1 MNLTKLKS
9 DLFLN
14 TFRIWIITFFSVI
27 SLLLILGSQAYI
39 IYDNYK
45 LTRKSLTRESD
56 AILETAFRKDLS
68 IRNKTFKHLRKED
81 NIIYPQPPTKKNTI
95 KVDMSKYN
103 DLGNNTLGT
112 IDLAVNNVV
121 STLVPLNVN
130 RLDSITGTI
139 LQARGINSTYTVNI
153 IDPISNKVFAE
164 SKKGMNESVFV
175 IHSRILLV
183 DFQRNKSL
191 QLLLINPFT
200 SIFKRMGILLITSF
214 LLSLFCFYVL
224 WFLVRTLARQ
234 KKLIEIKNE
243 FFGQTA
249 HELKRPVAHLHM
261 ALEALSNPAIDEN
274 MLKKERYLAISKEA
288 TRDMSEKITM
298 IMTLSMAEEG
308 VFNLNYSEFD
318 INVVISDLRE
328 KFMAISDKKVA
339 IQFKNQDEKVIV
351 RADKDHISQ
360 TIANLIDNAIR
371 YSKES
376 VQILITTQ
384 KIKKTLILLVKDNG
398 IGIKPEKFNQVFEK
412 YVRLNPEAGSP
423 AGFGIGL
430 SYVKAV
436 VDKHSGRID
445 LKSEVSIGSEF
456 ILYLPV

>member
-9 DLFLN
+9 GLFLN
-14 TFRIWIITFFSVI
+14 TFRIWFTTLFSVI

-56 AILETAFRKDLS
+56 TILETAFRKDLS
-68 IRNKTFKHLRKED
+68 IRNKTFKHLSKED
-81 NIIYPQPPTKKNTI
+81 NIIVPPPPTKKNTI

-103 DLGNNTLGT
+103 DLGNNTLGI

-121 STLVPLNVN
+121 SNLVPLNVN

-139 LQARGINSTYTVNI
+139 LQTRGIHSTYTVSI
-153 IDPISNKVFAE
+153 IDPTSNKVLAE
-164 SKKGMNESVFV
+164 SKKGIKESVFV

-214 LLSLFCFYVL
+214 LLSICCFYGL
-224 WFLVRTLARQ
+224 WFLFRTWTRQ

-243 FFGQTA
+243 FFGHTA

-261 ALEALSNPAIDEN
+261 ALEALSNPDIDQDK
-274 MLKKERYLAISKEA
+274 LKKERYLAISKEA

-318 INVVISDLRE
+318 INGVISDLRE
-328 KFMAISDKKVA
+328 KFMAIADKK
-339 IQFKNQDEKVIV
+339 ISILFENQEEKVIV
-351 RADKDHISQ
+351 RADRDHISQ

-384 KIKKTLILLVKDNG
+384 QIKKTLVLLVKDNG
-398 IGIKPEKFNQVFEK
+398 IGIRPEKINQVFEK

-423 AGFGIGL
+423 SGFGIGL

-436 VDKHSGRID
+436 VDKHSGRIE

>member
-1 MNLTKLKS
+1 MQKRS
-9 DLFLN
+9 LFLN
-14 TFRIWIITFFSVI
+14 TFRIWFITFFSVI
-27 SLLLILGSQAYI
+27 CILLILGSQAYI

-45 LTRKSLTRESD
+45 LTRKSLIRESD

-68 IRNKTFKHLRKED
+68 IRHKTFKHLRKED
-81 NIIYPQPPTKKNTI
+81 DIIAPPPQTAKNTI

-112 IDLAVNNVV
+112 IDLAINYVV
-121 STLVPLNVN
+121 GTLVPLNLN

-139 LQARGINSTYTVNI
+139 LKARGINSTYTVNI
-153 IDPISNKVFAE
+153 IDPISNKVLAE
-164 SKKGMNESVFV
+164 SKKGMKGSVFV
-175 IHSRILLV
+175 IHSKILLI

-214 LLSLFCFYVL
+214 LLSLFCFYAL
-224 WFLVRTLARQ
+224 WFLFRTLARQ

-243 FFGQTA
+243 FFGHTA

-274 MLKKERYLAISKEA
+274 KLKKERYLAISKDA

-318 INVVISDLRE
+318 INSVITDLRE
-328 KFMAISDKKVA
+328 KFMALSDKKIA
-339 IQFKNQDEKVIV
+339 IQFENQDEKVIV
-351 RADKDHISQ
+351 RADRDHISQ

-384 KIKKTLILLVKDNG
+384 KIKKTLVLLVKDNG
-398 IGIKPEKFNQVFEK
+398 IGIKPEKINQVFEK

-436 VDKHSGRID
+436 VDKHSGRIE